1 MSEVLSA
8 HNGNGREDSLVHL
21 GKEFPSEDLEYREV
35 VRTAIESTYPAQT
48 VPDFLTWI
56 ERSYEELPALKE
68 ARFNA
73 DAQEYSY
80 ETLREKVDNI
90 SKRLIAWGV
99 LPGNRVG
106 MVTEN
111 SPEQLMCNL
120 AIQSIGAVVVPWTED
135 AKKNGG
141 LSHQEIME
149 QAEVNFVF
157 YGNKKLE
164 SSFSDA
170 DFAVASLDDFIREEQ
185 EEDSVSDQELWK
197 RKSEVSPDDAALMIF
212 SSGTGGGSLKLVELS
227 HRNLMYIPMAALK
240 KSDMHPEDKILEILP
255 WHHIYQYATQYIA
268 LATGQEL
275 SVSTLESL
283 TKSGGK
289 ILKDV
294 SPDHVT
300 AVPLAWEKVMNKAND
315 GLKKQ
320 TQSVS
325 GLKKFVLEGVQKAI
339 ALDSAKAVLGDLERN
354 KGTEFEPQAEKYW
367 ESQKEIAHEVK
378 EQFSGV
384 LDWAQAAVGRTIGYP
399 KLKEE
404 MGLNNIHYIVNGG
417 GTLSPVVAAWFQA
430 LGIDMKIGY
439 GMSESAAMGTFGNPK
454 KYESPFV
461 SGETLPGIRAE
472 VRKDEDGL
480 DVIWLS
486 GPMLGRYVDE
496 ELNKEA
502 FDERGFYCTGDIGYV
517 HDNPDGTQSLVV
529 VGRKKSMIK
538 LKGGEAILPEPIE
551 AAIKNSL
558 AVKDVFVDG
567 TDVDSQLKAY
577 LVLSWEHI
585 CEKFKDVT
593 KDTFGNH
600 KGVVEY
606 MKAEVRRLAPNEMFG
621 AIMGDIHLI
630 LEEFP
635 EGVMSRSN
643 KVIRSKLR
651 EWLRL
656 LLKNRV

>member
-1 MSEVLSA
+1 MSEALSA
-8 HNGNGREDSLVHL
+8 YNGHDTDDFLVHL
-21 GKEFPSEDLEYREV
+21 GREFPSEDLEYREV
-35 VRTAIESTYPAQT
+35 VRQAIESTYPAQT
-48 VPDFLTWI
+48 VPDFLSWM
-56 ERSYEELPALKE
+56 EKMYEELPALKD
-68 ARFNA
+68 ARFNT
-73 DAQEYSY
+73 DVQEYSY
-80 ETLREKVDNI
+80 EKLCAKVDDI
-90 SKRLIAWGV
+90 AKRLMDMGV

-141 LSHQEIME
+141 FSHQEIME

-164 SSFSDA
+164 SSFSNTN
-170 DFAVASLDDFIREEQ
+170 FAVSSLDDFVHGEAV
-185 EEDSVSDQELWK
+185 DSVSDQELRE
-197 RKSEVSPDDAALMIF
+197 RKDAVSLDDAALMIF

-294 SPDHVT
+294 SPNHVT

-315 GLKKQ
+315 GLEKKR
-320 TQSVS
+320 QSVS
-325 GLKKFVLEGVQKAI
+325 GLKGFVLEGVQKAI

-354 KGTEFEPQAEKYW
+354 KGTEFELQAEKYW
-367 ESQKEIAHEVK
+367 ESQKEIAHKVK

-384 LDWAQAAVGRTIGYP
+384 LDWAQAAVGRTIGYS

-417 GTLSPVVAAWFQA
+417 GTLSPAVAAWFQA

-439 GMSESAAMGTFGNPK
+439 GMSESSAMGTFGNPK
-454 KYESPFV
+454 KYESPFI
-461 SGETLPGIRAE
+461 SGETLPGIRVE

-480 DVIWLS
+480 DVLWMS

-502 FDERGFYCTGDIGYV
+502 FDERGFYCTGDIGAIR
-517 HDNPDGTQSLVV
+517 DNPDGTQSLVI

-551 AAIKNSL
+551 AAIKNSPVIED
-558 AVKDVFVDG
+558 AFVYG
-567 TDVDSQLKAY
+567 TEADSQLKAC
-577 LVLSWEHI
+577 LVLSLEQI
-585 CEKFKDVT
+585 QNKFKDVMQESLLQ
-593 KDTFGNH
+593 H
-600 KGVVEY
+600 KEL
-606 MKAEVRRLAPNEMFG
+606 MKYIKEEVQRLAPQETFG
-621 AIMGDIHLI
+621 AVIGSIYVR
-630 LEEFP
+630 LEAFP
-635 EGVMSRSN
+635 EQAMSRSN
-643 KVIRSKLR
+643 KMIRSKLAP
-651 EWLRL
+651 L
-656 LLKNRV
+656 VIPIT

>member
-1 MSEVLSA
+1 MGKVLSA
-8 HNGNGREDSLVHL
+8 DEGDGRESFFVHL
-21 GKEFPSEDLEYREV
+21 GKEFPSEDFEYREV
-35 VRTAIESTYPAQT
+35 VRKAIESKYPAQT
-48 VPDFLTWI
+48 VPDFLSWI
-56 ERSYEELPALKE
+56 DRTYEELPALKD
-68 ARFNA
+68 ARFKA
-73 DAQEYSY
+73 GSQEYSY
-80 ETLREKVDNI
+80 ETLSQKVDDI
-90 SKRLIAWGV
+90 AKRLIAIGV

-111 SPEQLMCNL
+111 SPEQLICNL

-135 AKKNGG
+135 VKKNGG

-149 QAEVNFVF
+149 QAEVSFVF

-164 SSFSDA
+164 SSFSNA
-170 DFAVASLDDFIREEQ
+170 DFDVFSLDDFVNDEKFQQSSNEKLYQ
-185 EEDSVSDQELWK
+185 
-197 RKSEVSPDDAALMIF
+197 RKSEVFPDDAALMIF

-227 HRNLMYIPMAALK
+227 HRNLMYIPLASLE
-240 KSDMHPEDKILEILP
+240 KSDMQPKDTILEILP

-339 ALDSAKAVLGDLERN
+339 ALDSAKAVLDDLKRN
-354 KGTEFEPQAEKYW
+354 KGTDFEPYAEKYW
-367 ESQKEIAHEVK
+367 ESQKEVAHEVK
-378 EQFSGV
+378 EKFSGV

-486 GPMLGRYVDE
+486 GPMLGSYVE
-496 ELNKEA
+496 KELNKEA

-593 KDTFGNH
+593 KDTVGNH

-621 AIMGDIHLI
+621 SVMGDIHLI

-656 LLKNRV
+656 LLKNRA